1 MYRLNCM
8 DTTTAKEI
16 VVSAHEA
23 SHAVASVRLGLP
35 FEYVTLDD
43 AAIGPHVQHV
53 ENLPRRIVFYRGGG
67 SCCDS
72 NRSMCET
79 CRAEERRAESYI
91 VMAMCG
97 SLGVD
102 ATGCNAFGYG
112 HDADLAY
119 VIDFCRTAFGDSTDA
134 EIDART
140 KALLRKAAELMHP
153 EGKTTSAVARALR
166 ARRRLTE
173 AEVTKIMENPSA

>member
-1 MYRLNCM
+1 M
-8 DTTTAKEI
+8 DATNAKEI

-43 AAIGPHVQHV
+43 ATIGPHVEHV
-53 ENLPRRIVFYRGGG
+53 ENLPRPIVFYRGGG

-79 CRAEERRAESYI
+79 CRAEVKRAESYI

-97 SLGVD
+97 SLGVS

-112 HDADLAY
+112 HDADMAY
-119 VIDFCRTAFGDSTDA
+119 VIDFCRTAFGDRNDA
-134 EIDART
+134 EINARM
-140 KALLRKAAELMHP
+140 KAMLQRAAELMHP
-153 EGKTTSAVARALR
+153 EGKTASAVARELR

-173 AEVTKIMENPSA
+173 AEVTKIIEESSA